1 MWNGSRTPIIRCT
14 FDRMIEE
21 HIAKHQD
28 MSYNNR
34 YCIIMAGGTANHFW
48 PVSRESRPKQFL
60 DIAGTGDSFIRS
72 TYERFSRI
80 VPSKNILVVTLTR
93 FSYLVRAQIP
103 ELPEENLLL
112 EPYARNTAPCIAYAT
127 YCILKRDPDATV
139 IATPADHIIK
149 DEARFKSAMLKMM
162 DYAEN
167 NSALMTLGIHPTEP
181 DTSYGYIQATGGR
194 ESAGDDTPL
203 KVKTFTE
210 KPDKAL
216 AEVFCKT
223 GEFYWNSGIF
233 AWKASVIREEMEKYI
248 PDVTTLFTGWE
259 DALGSDKEQ
268 TFLEKVYTD
277 CPKVSIDYGVM
288 EKTDRA
294 WLYCGDFGWSDID
307 SWESLYSNMDNKTA
321 DGNIVFTDK
330 YLAEGNEGSMLVCG
344 DKKKLYAIKG
354 LKDYVVVDTG
364 DVLLICPKD
373 DKQFKDF
380 ISGLGMPDYEGFR

>member
-1 MWNGSRTPIIRCT
+1 
-14 FDRMIEE
+14 
-21 HIAKHQD
+21 

-127 YCILKRDPDATV
+127 YCILKRDPNATV

-181 DTSYGYIQATGGR
+181 D
-194 ESAGDDTPL
+194 
-203 KVKTFTE
+203 V
-210 KPDKAL
+210 
-216 AEVFCKT
+216 
-223 GEFYWNSGIF
+223 
-233 AWKASVIREEMEKYI
+233 
-248 PDVTTLFTGWE
+248 
-259 DALGSDKEQ
+259 
-268 TFLEKVYTD
+268 
-277 CPKVSIDYGVM
+277 
-288 EKTDRA
+288 
-294 WLYCGDFGWSDID
+294 
-307 SWESLYSNMDNKTA
+307 
-321 DGNIVFTDK
+321 
-330 YLAEGNEGSMLVCG
+330 
-344 DKKKLYAIKG
+344 
-354 LKDYVVVDTG
+354 
-364 DVLLICPKD
+364 
-373 DKQFKDF
+373 
-380 ISGLGMPDYEGFR
+380 

>member
-1 MWNGSRTPIIRCT
+1 
-14 FDRMIEE
+14 MIEE

-181 DTSYGYIQATGGR
+181 DTSYGYIQAGSPPATTPRSRSRPSPRNPTRLSPKCSARR
-194 ESAGDDTPL
+194 ESS
-203 KVKTFTE
+203 
-210 KPDKAL
+210 
-216 AEVFCKT
+216 T
-223 GEFYWNSGIF
+223 GT
-233 AWKASVIREEMEKYI
+233 RE
-248 PDVTTLFTGWE
+248 
-259 DALGSDKEQ
+259 
-268 TFLEKVYTD
+268 
-277 CPKVSIDYGVM
+277 
-288 EKTDRA
+288 
-294 WLYCGDFGWSDID
+294 
-307 SWESLYSNMDNKTA
+307 YSH
-321 DGNIVFTDK
+321 G
-330 YLAEGNEGSMLVCG
+330 
-344 DKKKLYAIKG
+344 KL
-354 LKDYVVVDTG
+354 
-364 DVLLICPKD
+364 P
-373 DKQFKDF
+373 
-380 ISGLGMPDYEGFR
+380 